1 MNPCQIAQQWWRQ
14 YNTQDFADVLTAH
27 LLGGYVV
34 STPEHFIMFHDMHW
48 DGKEARADMMKP
60 NGYFVTM
67 ATSGARNAVAAM
79 MRLCPSKRDYV
90 AWVRRGGSDMKVYNW
105 DKLKSKVGI

>member
-1 MNPCQIAQQWWRQ
+1 MTPCQLAQQWWKQ
-14 YNTQDFADVLTAH
+14 HNPQDFGDVLTAH

-48 DGKEARADMMKP
+48 DGREARTDMEP

-67 ATSGARNAVAAM
+67 AASCAGNAVAAL

-90 AWVRRGGSDMKVYNW
+90 AWVRRSGSDMRVYNW
-105 DKLKSKVGI
+105 DKLTRKVGI